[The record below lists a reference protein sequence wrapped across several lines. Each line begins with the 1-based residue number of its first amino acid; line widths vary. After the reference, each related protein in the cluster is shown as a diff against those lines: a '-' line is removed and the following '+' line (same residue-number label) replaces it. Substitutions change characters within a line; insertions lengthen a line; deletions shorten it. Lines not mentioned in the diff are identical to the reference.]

1 MIDHALFDQRLQ
13 NRSGPARS
21 YAPASEALPASDRSN
36 RRSQRAN
43 LSDNQ
48 SRGLLLASKAGPI
61 LESAS
66 DRVENHS
73 PIPGPCVADVLNFV
87 KDENLGLMGGEHAS
101 RHSGTVNETSPRDHR
116 RTERLKDGAL
126 DCLARGLRWC
136 VGNDD
141 GS

>member
-21 YAPASEALPASDRSN
+21 DAPASEALPASDRSN

-66 DRVENHS
+66 AMAVFELLCS
-73 PIPGPCVADVLNFV
+73 
-87 KDENLGLMGGEHAS
+87 LGLVLPALNKPLAS
-101 RHSGTVNETSPRDHR
+101 WPRSR
-116 RTERLKDGAL
+116 QFA
-126 DCLARGLRWC
+126 
-136 VGNDD
+136 
-141 GS
+141 

>member
-21 YAPASEALPASDRSN
+21 DAPASEALPASDRSN

-66 DRVENHS
+66 ATRL
-73 PIPGPCVADVLNFV
+73 IW
-87 KDENLGLMGGEHAS
+87 
-101 RHSGTVNETSPRDHR
+101 R
-116 RTERLKDGAL
+116 RNWFWTRPPQRKKA
-126 DCLARGLRWC
+126 ARGKG
-136 VGNDD
+136 VGKASLHPHPQI
-141 GS
+141 GGVA

>member
-21 YAPASEALPASDRSN
+21 DAPASEALPASDRSN

-66 DRVENHS
+66 GLLVYPLLSGPGCNVDAKTTTREWRNPQSAARRIRSVQDRSNVGSSLQDISEEASGLLFQQGKRNH
-73 PIPGPCVADVLNFV
+73 
-87 KDENLGLMGGEHAS
+87 
-101 RHSGTVNETSPRDHR
+101 
-116 RTERLKDGAL
+116 
-126 DCLARGLRWC
+126 
-136 VGNDD
+136 
-141 GS
+141 